1 MLVYGRY
8 MSYTIK
14 QLAKLAETSV
24 RTLHHYDQ
32 IGLLTPSRRS
42 SNKYRAY
49 EEAELLKL
57 QQIMFF
63 RELEFPLSDIKT
75 ILDNP
80 NFDMTAALRDQKK
93 MLELKK
99 KRLDV
104 LVETIN
110 KTIKKITK
118 QKNMKDGELYDGLS
132 KEESESYAKEAKERW
147 GNTEAYKQSQ
157 ERYGK
162 MSDADKAKVKKAGED
177 LTAEIAQNMNK
188 GAKSPEVQALIDR
201 HYNSLRTF
209 YEPNLTMYRG
219 LGNMYADD
227 ARFAKYYDRFAP
239 GLAVFMRDAI
249 IEYCDNQE

>member
-1 MLVYGRY
+1 
-8 MSYTIK
+8 
-14 QLAKLAETSV
+14 
-24 RTLHHYDQ
+24 
-32 IGLLTPSRRS
+32 
-42 SNKYRAY
+42 
-49 EEAELLKL
+49 
-57 QQIMFF
+57 
-63 RELEFPLSDIKT
+63 
-75 ILDNP
+75 
-80 NFDMTAALRDQKK
+80 
-93 MLELKK
+93 
-99 KRLDV
+99 
-104 LVETIN
+104 
-110 KTIKKITK
+110 
-118 QKNMKDGELYDGLS
+118 
-132 KEESESYAKEAKERW
+132 
-147 GNTEAYKQSQ
+147 
-157 ERYGK
+157 